1 MLFHIS
7 WCESLL
13 YVLPVDP
20 PVDINFVRSYLG
32 VGRVRDLLIH
42 LDRISD
48 TAEAF
53 CEGQCGGRGSSDE
66 WTGRYGEALRA

>member
-1 MLFHIS
+1 MFHIS

-20 PVDINFVRSYLG
+20 PVDINVRSYLG
-32 VGRVRDLLIH
+32 VGRVRDLLID
-42 LDRISD
+42 LNRISD
-48 TAEAF
+48 TAEVF

-66 WTGRYGEALRA
+66 WMGRYGDALLA